1 MGDINWGQVF
11 SGGVD
16 LASAAYQQQ
25 QALDD
30 INALTETITLGTENL
45 SSEATTG
52 TAFQPFTVTTGLG
65 STTTTD
71 QGGFS
76 TTLSPQ
82 AQALQNLGL
91 SGAQGFMANIG
102 QDAMSQLLGGQ
113 ALQAYQGLGPSALTG
128 MGVSGYQNIGKD
140 PMQQAIL
147 AQARQGFANIGQ
159 DPRQQALLSQADTAF
174 GRAMADP
181 SQAQADIYGQIRA
194 TQRPEEERQS
204 LALEERMLSQGRM
217 GLSSSAYGGASPE
230 LLAQE
235 TARQEAMSRA
245 NLSARSQAMQE
256 QQQAYGQGL
265 GFLGQASGMRA
276 QDLAEASGLLG
287 AGYTPQTMQLAA
299 AGAQF
304 GAGMSQEQADLA
316 RAGTLQQA
324 SYIPQAQDLAMA
336 QGLMGIGFTPQEQA
350 LAALGSGIDL
360 SKIGMTGQIAG
371 EEIAGTVGLGG
382 LQGQINQAE
391 MANEIRETYLSGLFD
406 SILSNRGT
414 GGGNTGGD
422 TSGGGAGEGGNGLFN
437 IGGYEVTLDDLTNVF
452 ESMFSSNDSPAPN
465 QGQTG
470 VEEIVPTGYDENGNP
485 IYNYG

>member
-1 MGDINWGQVF
+1 MAITAQDVFDFLKEAGGAYGDYELGQEF
-11 SGGVD
+11 SEQVG
-16 LASAAYQQQ
+16 Q
-25 QALDD
+25 
-30 INALTETITLGTENL
+30 LGTDLLTKAEGYGT
-45 SSEATTG
+45 EA
-52 TAFQPFTVTTGLG
+52 AEMAEFKPFTVTSGTGAQTTVDDSG
-65 STTTTD
+65 SVTV
-71 QGGFS
+71 G
-76 TTLSPQ
+76 LSPQ
-82 AQALQNLGL
+82 EQALQRLGL
-91 SGAQGFMANIG
+91 GGARGFMTGIG
-102 QDAMSQLLGGQ
+102 QDPMSRLLGGQ

-128 MGVSGYQNIGKD
+128 LGVSGYQNIGKD

-159 DPRQQALLSQADTAF
+159 DPRQQALLAQADTAF

-245 NLSARSQAMQE
+245 NLSARQQAMQE

-265 GFLGQASGMRA
+265 GFLGQASGLRA
-276 QDLAEASGLLG
+276 QDLSEASGLLG

-336 QGLMGIGFTPQEQA
+336 QGMMGLGYTPQGQA
-350 LAALGSGIDL
+350 LGLLG
-360 SKIGMTGQIAG
+360 
-371 EEIAGTVGLGG
+371 AGTNVAQLADLGR
-382 LQGQINQAE
+382 
-391 MANEIRETYLSGLFD
+391 RE
-406 SILSNRGT
+406 
-414 GGGNTGGD
+414 
-422 TSGGGAGEGGNGLFN
+422 GAGQFGTLLQKGLDQYKPFAEEALTGSQQADVSAWDF
-437 IGGYEVTLDDLTNVF
+437 IKDLL
-452 ESMFSSNDSPAPN
+452 
-465 QGQTG
+465 
-470 VEEIVPTGYDENGNP
+470 IR
-485 IYNYG
+485 